1 MKPLLGKWP
10 IRHIRRPGWNKTEQ
24 IGRQVDAL
32 YDLLGQVM
40 GADKLIFK
48 AGKMDAL
55 VLMHSHKI
63 TDRVLALQRI
73 VLDDPTINH
82 PPAIKDLP
90 AVLDEVQEALAELI
104 ARRNIADTLEKKIA
118 LKMQE
123 RHEEY
128 VRELKMQILK
138 EEGGPDNAQTLR
150 KYAELEKLERRHLA
164 RSITEALRPKSVA
177 EVIGQERAIKALFA
191 KIVSPYPQHV
201 LLYGPPGVGKTTVA
215 RLALEF
221 AKTLP
226 YTPFDNEAAFVE
238 VNGAT
243 LRWDPR
249 EVTNPL
255 LGSVHDPIYQGA
267 RRDLADS
274 AVPEPKPGLVTDAHG
289 GVLFIDEIG
298 ELDVM
303 LQSKLLKV
311 LEDKRVHFDSAYYD
325 PHDPNVPKYIKKLF
339 AEGAPADFI
348 LIGATTRDPEE
359 INPALRSRCAEVFF
373 DPLSQDQV
381 QQIVINA
388 ANRLRVKL
396 ELGVSE
402 LISGYTVEGRK
413 ATSLLADAY
422 GIALQRQ
429 TGPHETQ
436 LETAG
441 DASAP
446 PVITNADVSEVVRVS
461 RLTPYVHVHASK
473 QPEVGRIFGLG
484 VSGYLGSV
492 IEIEAV
498 AFPAREP
505 GKGQLRFNQT
515 AGDMAKDSVFN
526 ASSAVRQLTSECI
539 NDWDIHVNV
548 VGGGRIDGP
557 SAGVAITL
565 AITSAI
571 LEWPLRQDVA
581 VTGEV
586 SIQGR
591 VKAVGG
597 VYEKLYG
604 ARQSGIS
611 CVLVPK
617 DNAAEIPTPVNG
629 LDVITVSR
637 LEEMLPFVFTGKPR
651 RPGTSALNGERHK
664 AVSHLP
670 HMMPQ
675 NRRAPQA

>member
-1 MKPLLGKWP
+1 MNPIMGKWVA
-10 IRHIRRPGWNKTEQ
+10 RHNKQLGWKKAEQ
-24 IGRQVDAL
+24 VGRQVDAL
-32 YDLLGQVM
+32 FDMLSKVM
-40 GADKLIFK
+40 GADKLVFK

-55 VLMHSHKI
+55 VLMHSPKI
-63 TDRVLALQRI
+63 AERVMALQRI
-73 VLDDPTINH
+73 VLEDPTINR
-82 PPAIKDLP
+82 PPAMEDIP
-90 AVLDEVQEALAELI
+90 AALDEVQEALAELI
-104 ARRNIADTLEKKIA
+104 ARRSVEDTLEKKIA

-128 VRELKMQILK
+128 VHELKMQLLK

-150 KYAELEKLERRHLA
+150 KYAELEKMDQRHLA
-164 RSITEALRPKSVA
+164 RSITEALRPKNVD
-177 EVIGQERAIKALFA
+177 EVVGQERAIKALFA

-215 RLALEF
+215 RLALEY

-226 YTPFDNEAAFVE
+226 YTPFDNEAAFIE

-274 AVPEPKPGLVTDAHG
+274 AIPEPKPGLVTDAHG

-311 LEDKRVHFDSAYYD
+311 LEDKRVYFDSAYYD
-325 PHDPNVPKYIKKLF
+325 PHDPHVPKYIKKLF
-339 AEGAPADFI
+339 TEGAPADFI

-373 DPLSQDQV
+373 DPLSQGQV
-381 QQIVINA
+381 QQIVGNA
-388 ANRLRVKL
+388 ADRLQVKL
-396 ELGVSE
+396 EAGVSE

-422 GIALQRQ
+422 GIALQRKADSLA
-429 TGPHETQ
+429 TRPTPSPSLCEP
-436 LETAG
+436 AF
-441 DASAP
+441 
-446 PVITNADVSEVVRVS
+446 VITNADVHEVVRVS
-461 RLTPYVHVHASK
+461 RLIPYVHIHASK
-473 QPEVGRIFGLG
+473 QPEVGRIFGLA

-498 AFPAREP
+498 AFPAREA

-526 ASSAVRQLTSECI
+526 ASSAVRRLTGEYIS
-539 NDWDIHVNV
+539 DWDIHVNI

-565 AITSAI
+565 AIISAI

-604 ARQSGIS
+604 ASQSGIC
-611 CVLVPK
+611 CVLLPK
-617 DNAAEIPTPVNG
+617 DNAAEVPTSVNG
-629 LDVITVSR
+629 LEVIAVAQ
-637 LEEMLPFVFTGKPR
+637 LDEMLPLVFSGKPQR
-651 RPGTSALNGERHK
+651 SGAKTGSRIPTAT
-664 AVSHLP
+664 HLP
-670 HMMPQ
+670 
-675 NRRAPQA
+675 NKRAPQA